1 MINYIGYYC
10 TVCLPMPRSR
20 ETANLEYLKNIILH
34 YMSSDKTGKDHMINA
49 IATVLHFSPH
59 EVSSC
64 PNHVMSCDLSPIY
77 TGTVNKAESIRMVGN
92 YMNTSLYILCIK
104 IFH

>member
-1 MINYIGYYC
+1 MAL
-10 TVCLPMPRSR
+10 CLMELYTLFLPRSR

-59 EVSSC
+59 EVSKL
-64 PNHVMSCDLSPIY
+64 PRSCD
-77 TGTVNKAESIRMVGN
+77 VM
-92 YMNTSLYILCIK
+92 
-104 IFH
+104 

>member
-1 MINYIGYYC
+1 
-10 TVCLPMPRSR
+10 MPRSR

-64 PNHVMSCDLSPIY
+64 PDHVISCDLSHLHRY
-77 TGTVNKAESIRMVGN
+77 N
-92 YMNTSLYILCIK
+92 
-104 IFH
+104 

>member
-1 MINYIGYYC
+1 MLH
-10 TVCLPMPRSR
+10 VPRSR

-59 EVSSC
+59 EVSIY
-64 PNHVMSCDLSPIY
+64 PDHVISCDHSHLHRY
-77 TGTVNKAESIRMVGN
+77 N
-92 YMNTSLYILCIK
+92 
-104 IFH
+104 

>member
-1 MINYIGYYC
+1 MLDDY
-10 TVCLPMPRSR
+10 RSR

-59 EVSSC
+59 EVS
-64 PNHVMSCDLSPIY
+64 NHHTGHVMSCDPIY
-77 TGTVNKAESIRMVGN
+77 TGSIN
-92 YMNTSLYILCIK
+92 
-104 IFH
+104 